1 MASQTHLLVGAASAV
16 VCLGLRAGYG
26 ACCCCFCSGCWYW
39 SIFVRL
45 CWQRWGLF
53 SSASSCSLTI
63 WGSRLVYCCVIGGI
77 HLEYEVKVMEFL
89 QVGFLIAPP
98 PFRTRMPGN
107 QHLDSTSS
115 VVYVESNALTM
126 ITTATMAI
134 TYLVTCVSI
143 RGRGL
148 AFRCRCLGCL
158 FPWGWLLLLL
168 LLTSYSTA
176 LPWCSCL
183 HLGNVIRRGL
193 SCVVTV
199 ATVFLK
205 VKEVSVKCIDFKFL
219 HRQSLQP
226 VSQLKATTN
235 ACVLNRS
242 CLGILLLHYIYRVW
256 E

>member
-1 MASQTHLLVGAASAV
+1 
-16 VCLGLRAGYG
+16 
-26 ACCCCFCSGCWYW
+26 
-39 SIFVRL
+39 
-45 CWQRWGLF
+45 
-53 SSASSCSLTI
+53 
-63 WGSRLVYCCVIGGI
+63 
-77 HLEYEVKVMEFL
+77 MEFL

-98 PFRTRMPGN
+98 PLRTLMPGN
-107 QHLDSTSS
+107 QHLHSTSNA
-115 VVYVESNALTM
+115 VYVESNALTM
-126 ITTATMAI
+126 ITAATMAI

-143 RGRGL
+143 RGWGL
-148 AFRCRCLGCL
+148 AFRCRCLGFL

-183 HLGNVIRRGL
+183 HLGNVARRWRRGL

-205 VKEVSVKCIDFKFL
+205 VKEVSVKCIDIKFL
-219 HRQSLQP
+219 HRQSPQP

-235 ACVLNRS
+235 VGHLNRF